1 MVRMGCAARMVF
13 QVCREVM
20 GSTEP
25 MVRMGLRDPLAQSA
39 LPVNR
44 ELLERPEHREQ
55 LAPQANLVRLVHQE
69 QTGQRVQLD
78 PPVRLGAR
86 FWISS
91 LQTDISRS
99 TSTNRQSSS
108 VRARGHSRT
117 VSKVRCSTS
126 SPRQRRI
133 HEMFMLLLNTCA
145 TRTVRSPPWDRRSHG
160 RRFRSPP
167 AGRTSRS

>member
-1 MVRMGCAARMVF
+1 MGSTEPMARMDCAAKTGS

-20 GSTEP
+20 DSTERTA
-25 MVRMGLRDPLAQSA
+25 RMDLRDPLAQSD

-44 ELLERPEHREQ
+44 ELLERPEHRDQ
-55 LAPQANLVRLVHQE
+55 LAPQANLVRLVHQD

-91 LQTDISRS
+91 LRTDISRS

-108 VRARGHSRT
+108 VRARGHSQT
-117 VSKVRCSTS
+117 VSKVR
-126 SPRQRRI
+126 
-133 HEMFMLLLNTCA
+133 
-145 TRTVRSPPWDRRSHG
+145 
-160 RRFRSPP
+160 
-167 AGRTSRS
+167 